1 MCFHAQQ
8 TQSATAVHQ
17 RFQASGPVSQGSYN
31 GFAHPAMTVLTD
43 QLPHRLQLYHWG
55 LIPHWAKDSSIQK
68 YTLNAR
74 METLSEKPSFRKA
87 GRCLV
92 IADGFIEWQWQ
103 DPRGHKKQ
111 KYQITLPDNAL
122 FAFAGLWD
130 VWTHPSTGVKQYS
143 CAIVTQ
149 AAVGVMKEIHNSKLR
164 MPLILSPNA
173 EQDWLQGQAVAA
185 VTSFKATPI

>member
-92 IADGFIEWQWQ
+92 IADGFFESQWQ

-122 FAFAGLWD
+122 FAFVGLWD
-130 VWTHPSTGVKQYS
+130 V
-143 CAIVTQ
+143 
-149 AAVGVMKEIHNSKLR
+149 
-164 MPLILSPNA
+164 
-173 EQDWLQGQAVAA
+173 
-185 VTSFKATPI
+185 